1 MAVNSSRYT
10 STFLWG
16 LNNEP
21 QVFTY
26 SPGGHVIAASDDAA
40 SVETSLPWP
49 ATNGRGRVRSSHC
62 RGIPAAYR
70 VVRFAYFDHMVPA
83 RGGLI
88 HGGVGTLSTYL

>member
-1 MAVNSSRYT
+1 MAVNSSRYM

-26 SPGGHVIAASDDAA
+26 SPGGHVIAASDDRA
-40 SVETSLPWP
+40 SVETSLPG
-49 ATNGRGRVRSSHC
+49 AAIHGRGGVRSRHC
-62 RGIPAAYR
+62 RGGNAAYR
-70 VVRFAYFDHMVPA
+70 VVRLAGVDPMVPA

-88 HGGVGTLSTYL
+88 HGGVVTLSRYL